1 MISDALLR
9 HLLRSE
15 SDRVEYKRS
24 ASQRDGILEA
34 VGALANDLGGSG
46 EPGHVLIGVESDGSI
61 VGIDGDLDRIQRD
74 LADRTRSSKIQPV
87 PSVDIELHE
96 VDGHSVIVVRVA
108 PYPAPPVVEVEGVAR
123 VRVGSTTSRAT
134 NADLVRL
141 NERRPQRLWPFD
153 TRPWAGAGLDDLG
166 LAPLERVWHNT
177 RSDDED
183 PETFPQFETW
193 LVRQQLGS
201 LVNGRWCPNAA
212 ALLLHGVRPQD
223 WLPGAWIDLVHY
235 RGRDLDAP
243 VVSRKRATGILSEQ
257 LEAAWAWIEAR
268 IDDVPLPAEG
278 MIESFAPRY
287 PAEALRDLA
296 RNLVQHRQYEGT
308 NAPGRIE
315 RYEDRLE
322 FSNPGGPFGRAS
334 EGEFGSQ
341 SDYRNPRLTAGLVQ
355 AGYVQQLGRGVQRAR
370 LLLQRNGNPDISVAT
385 NGQTRVV
392 VRSRT

>member
-1 MISDALLR
+1 MIPDDLMRQLLG
-9 HLLRSE
+9 SE

-24 ASQRDGILEA
+24 AGQRDGILEA

-46 EPGHVLIGVESDGSI
+46 EPGYVLIGVGPDGSLS
-61 VGIDGDLDRIQRD
+61 GIEGDLDRIQRD

-87 PSVDIELHE
+87 PSVDIELHD
-96 VDGHSVIVVRVA
+96 VDGRSVIVVRVA
-108 PYPAPPVVEVEGVAR
+108 PYPTPPVVEVDGIAR
-123 VRVGSTTSRAT
+123 VRVGSTTRRAS

-141 NERRPQRLWPFD
+141 NERRPQRSWPFD
-153 TRPWAGAGLDDLG
+153 TRPWPGAGLYDLEI
-166 LAPLERVWHNT
+166 APLERAWHEARN
-177 RSDDED
+177 DDED
-183 PETFPQFETW
+183 PETFPQFEAW

-201 LVNGRWCPNAA
+201 LADGRWCPNAA

-243 VVSRKRATGILSEQ
+243 VVSRKRATGTLSEQ

-268 IDDVPLPAEG
+268 IDDVPLPPEG
-278 MIESFAPRY
+278 MIEGFAPRY
-287 PAEALRDLA
+287 PAEALRELA

-308 NAPGRIE
+308 HAPGRIE
-315 RYEDRLE
+315 WYEDRIE

-341 SDYRNPRLTAGLVQ
+341 SDYRNPRLTAGLVH

-370 LLLQRNGNPDISVAT
+370 LLLQRNGNPDIEVAT

-392 VRSRT
+392 VRSRA